1 MLTNYKKYCIINLS
15 KEERRKKK
23 MKKII
28 YLLLI
33 IISLVIIGKMG
44 ILNEPE
50 ELEKTRSNYSNIYGD
65 KASSFV
71 FSK

>member
-1 MLTNYKKYCIINLS
+1 
-15 KEERRKKK
+15 